1 MGEGER
7 EGRGCR
13 GLMLGQAGIPELVIA
28 MLGVRR
34 QASKRSVSGACWA
47 PEMLWGRP
55 MSCRGAGGGE
65 QTNGPPDTGVVLL
78 MPQDDEVLELA
89 AAHYADDFNE
99 DTAVPNVVDACRLS
113 RPAAAGIRARS
124 RVGSAGC
131 RWYGAQCVW
140 GHGCIWYRAQYVRR
154 RGCSQ
159 EPPSA

>member
-1 MGEGER
+1 MPGLDARAGWNPGARDRDAWGAAAGSESER
-7 EGRGCR
+7 QWS
-13 GLMLGQAGIPELVIA
+13 LL
-28 MLGVRR
+28 
-34 QASKRSVSGACWA
+34 A

-65 QTNGPPDTGVVLL
+65 QTSRPRDTGVVLL

-131 RWYGAQCVW
+131 RWYEAQCVW
-140 GHGCIWYRAQYVRR
+140 GHGCIWHRAQYVRR